1 MDGETTAAIAAETTT
16 ETTAETAPETAPET
30 PAVELRD
37 VHLSYPT
44 PEGELPVLHGIDMSI
59 RRGEIVA
66 VMGPS
71 GSGKSS
77 LIAMIGGLERATS
90 GAVQVVGQNLQ
101 DLSEKEL
108 TRLRRTEIGIIFQS
122 YHLIPAMTAVK
133 NVSLPLML
141 AGEADA
147 EARAQS
153 MLERVGLGSR
163 LSHRPSALSGGEQ
176 QRVAIA
182 RAFLARP
189 QLILADEPTGNLD
202 QTTGAHVAETM
213 FDLLRDTG
221 AAMLM
226 VTHDPQLAAKCD
238 RTISIDAGQIAA

>member
-1 MDGETTAAIAAETTT
+1 MDGETTTKMAAETGV
-16 ETTAETAPETAPET
+16 ETAAETA
-30 PAVELRD
+30 AVELRD

-44 PEGELPVLHGIDMSI
+44 PEGDLPVLHGIDMTI
-59 RRGEIVA
+59 ERGEIVA

-77 LIAMIGGLERATS
+77 LIAMIGGLERANS
-90 GAVQVVGQNLQ
+90 GAVRVMGRNLQ
-101 DLSEKEL
+101 DLSETEL
-108 TRLRRTEIGIIFQS
+108 TRLRRTEIGIIFQA

-141 AGEADA
+141 AGQADA

-153 MLERVGLGSR
+153 MLERVGLGTR

-182 RAFLARP
+182 RAFLAKP

-202 QTTGAHVAETM
+202 QTTGADVAETM
-213 FDLLRDTG
+213 FSLLHDTG

-226 VTHDPQLAAKCD
+226 VTHDPRLAAKCD
-238 RTISIDAGQIAA
+238 RTISIDSGRIKA

>member
-1 MDGETTAAIAAETTT
+1 MDGETTAAIAADAVT
-16 ETTAETAPETAPET
+16 ETAAEAAAEAA
-30 PAVELRD
+30 AVDLRG

-44 PEGELPVLHGIDMSI
+44 PEGELPVLHGIDMTI
-59 RRGEIVA
+59 ERGEIVA

-90 GAVQVVGQNLQ
+90 GTVRVLGRNLQ

-108 TRLRRTEIGIIFQS
+108 TRLRRTEIGIVFQA
-122 YHLIPAMTAVK
+122 YHLIPAMTAVR

-141 AGEADA
+141 AGAPDA

-153 MLERVGLGSR
+153 MLERVGLGTR
-163 LSHRPSALSGGEQ
+163 LTHRPSALSGGEQ
-176 QRVAIA
+176 QRVAVA
-182 RAFLARP
+182 RAFLAEP

-202 QTTGAHVAETM
+202 QSTGRDVADTM
-213 FDLLRDTG
+213 FGLIHDTG
-221 AAMLM
+221 AAMLL
-226 VTHDPQLAAKCD
+226 VTHDPKLAEKCD
-238 RTISIDAGQIAA
+238 RTISIDSGRIKA